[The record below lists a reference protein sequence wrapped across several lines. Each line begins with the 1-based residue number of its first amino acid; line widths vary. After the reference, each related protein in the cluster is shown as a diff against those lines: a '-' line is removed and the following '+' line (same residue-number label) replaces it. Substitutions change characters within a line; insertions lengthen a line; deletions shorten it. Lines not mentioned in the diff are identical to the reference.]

1 MKPTFSTEAL
11 TAAAQRESSAQRRLP
26 SVDAGQADAQAFA
39 SAMQSVGS
47 VGAGAGAVTSR
58 WSAPAALARLDRSN
72 RGLER
77 GLATLSHGH
86 MSLPETLAFTGKVQ
100 DHILATQLVSKVVGK
115 GTQTIDQL
123 TKLQ

>member
-1 MKPTFSTEAL
+1 MKSTFSTEAL
-11 TAAAQRESSAQRRLP
+11 AEASQRQSSAQRRLP
-26 SVDAGQADAQAFA
+26 SVDTGLADAQAFA

-47 VGAGAGAVTSR
+47 AGVGAGAVTSR
-58 WSAPAALARLDRSN
+58 WSAPAALASVDRSS

-77 GLATLSHGH
+77 GLATLSRGH
-86 MSLPETLAFTGKVQ
+86 MSLPDTLAFTGKVQ
-100 DHILATQLVSKVVGK
+100 EHILATQLVSKVVGK